1 MKFAIFGAGAV
12 GGYFGGCLAQAGHQ
26 VSFIARERHL
36 ESLRRDGLRV
46 SSIDGDFS
54 IPKVNATDKTV
65 DIGTVDVVL
74 VTVKTWQLTNAI
86 QSMKPLIGSDTVL
99 VPLLNG
105 VEAHQKLSQS
115 FGHNHVLIGLAKIIA
130 RLAEPGHIQH
140 LGAIPYIAV
149 GELNNQR
156 TPRVESIQDALSVPG
171 ITAEI
176 PEDIHAA
183 LWSKFLFVASWGG
196 VGAVTRAP
204 LGVLRSLPQTRNM
217 MTETMEEIYRIAL
230 SLGIKM
236 PDNIVESSMAF
247 VDSLPAEGTTSLQR
261 DIIAG
266 RPSEIDAWNGAVE
279 RLGRQAGI
287 ATPVN
292 NFIFRSLVPLE
303 KKALGEINF

>member
-12 GGYFGGCLAQAGHQ
+12 GGYFGGCLAQAGHH
-26 VSFIARERHL
+26 VSFIARGRHL

-65 DIGTVDVVL
+65 DIGPVDVVL

-105 VEAHQKLSQS
+105 VEAHTELSQS
-115 FGHNHVLIGLAKIIA
+115 FGDNHVLIGLAKIIA
-130 RLAEPGHIQH
+130 RLAEPGHIRH

-149 GELNNQR
+149 GELNNER
-156 TPRVESIQDALSVPG
+156 TPRVESLQDALSVPG

-176 PEDIHAA
+176 PEDIHTA

-204 LGVLRSLPQTRNM
+204 LGVLRSLPQTRDM

-236 PDNIVESSMAF
+236 PDNIVESLLAF
-247 VDSLPAEGTTSLQR
+247 VDSLPAEGTTSLQS

-266 RPSEIDAWNGAVE
+266 RPSEIDAWNGAAE

-292 NFIFRSLVPLE
+292 SFIVRSLLPLQ
-303 KKALGEINF
+303 KKALGELNF

>member
-26 VSFIARERHL
+26 VSFIARGGHL
-36 ESLRRDGLRV
+36 ESLRRNGLRV

-54 IPKVNATDKTV
+54 IPKVNATDETV
-65 DIGTVDVVL
+65 DIGPVDVVL
-74 VTVKTWQLTNAI
+74 VTVKTWQLTDAI
-86 QSMKPLIGSDTVL
+86 RSMKPLIGSDTVL

-105 VEAHQKLSQS
+105 VEAHKELSQS
-115 FGHNHVLIGLAKIIA
+115 FGDNHVLIGLAKIIA
-130 RLAEPGHIQH
+130 RLAEPGHIRH

-149 GELNNQR
+149 GEMNNQR
-156 TPRVESIQDALSVPG
+156 TTRVESIQDALSVPG

-196 VGAVTRAP
+196 VGAITRAP
-204 LGVLRSLPQTRNM
+204 LGVLRSLPQTRDM

-236 PDNIVESSMAF
+236 PDNIVESLMAF
-247 VDSLPAEGTTSLQR
+247 VDSLPAEGTTSLQS

-266 RPSEIDAWNGAVE
+266 RPSEIDAWNGAAE

-292 NFIFRSLVPLE
+292 SFIVRSLVPLQ
-303 KKALGEINF
+303 KKALGELNF

>member
-26 VSFIARERHL
+26 VSFIARGRHL
-36 ESLRRDGLRV
+36 ESLRTNGLRV

-54 IPKVNATDKTV
+54 IPKLDVTDETG
-65 DIGTVDVVL
+65 DIGPVDVVL

-86 QSMKPLIGSDTVL
+86 QSMKPLIGANTIL

-105 VEAHQKLSQS
+105 VEAHKELSQS
-115 FGHNHVLIGLAKIIA
+115 FGKNHVLIGLAKIIA
-130 RLAEPGHIQH
+130 RLAEPGHIHH
-140 LGAIPYIAV
+140 LGAVPYIAV

-156 TPRVESIQDALSVPG
+156 TPRVESLKHALSVPG

-183 LWSKFLFVASWGG
+183 LWSKFLFVSSWGG

-204 LGVLRSLPQTRNM
+204 LGVLRSLPQTRDM
-217 MTETMEEIYRIAL
+217 MTETMEEIYRIAR

-247 VDSLPAEGTTSLQR
+247 VDSLPAEGTTSLQH

-266 RPSEIDAWNGAVE
+266 RPSEIDAWNGAAE

-292 NFIFRSLVPLE
+292 SFIVRSLLPLE
-303 KKALGEINF
+303 KKALGELNF